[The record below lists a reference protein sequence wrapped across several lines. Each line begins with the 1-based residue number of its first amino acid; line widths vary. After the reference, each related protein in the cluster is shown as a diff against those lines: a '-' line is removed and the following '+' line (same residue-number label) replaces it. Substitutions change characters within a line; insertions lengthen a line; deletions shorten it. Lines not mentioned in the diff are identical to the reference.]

1 MSRSFWAAAAAAML
15 AAFLSSGPV
24 RAQSTHHDQE
34 HGAAAVTPQSFD
46 AQMAQAMERMHAA
59 MAAARVSGQ
68 PGHDFLTAM
77 IPHHQGAIDMAKA
90 VLLVTTD
97 ARIRNLAQS
106 IITEQQYEIQLMES
120 LLAQT
125 PQPPSAKQE
134 KDR

>member
-1 MSRSFWAAAAAAML
+1 MFQSFWAATAAAML

-34 HGAAAVTPQSFD
+34 HGATALTPQSFD
-46 AQMAQAMERMHAA
+46 AQLAQAMERMHAA
-59 MAAARVSGQ
+59 MAAAPVSGQ
-68 PGHDFLTAM
+68 PERDFLATM

-97 ARIRNLAQS
+97 TRIRNLAQS
-106 IITEQQYEIQLMES
+106 IVTEQQYEIQLMES

-125 PQPPSAKQE
+125 TQSPSPKQE